1 MTSQHFL
8 FLTYVARE
16 NVGVLNP
23 LCINDVTT
31 LCIHDV
37 TTILTYVASENVGV
51 LNPLGHV
58 RMSATMIKNQSS
70 DQSCVLIKNKKV
82 KNNLKIGA

>member
-1 MTSQHFL
+1 MPSQHYV
-8 FLTYVARE
+8 FLTYIARE
-16 NVGVLNP
+16 NVSILNP
-23 LCINDVTT
+23 LCIHDVTT

-37 TTILTYVASENVGV
+37 TTIKTYVARENVGV